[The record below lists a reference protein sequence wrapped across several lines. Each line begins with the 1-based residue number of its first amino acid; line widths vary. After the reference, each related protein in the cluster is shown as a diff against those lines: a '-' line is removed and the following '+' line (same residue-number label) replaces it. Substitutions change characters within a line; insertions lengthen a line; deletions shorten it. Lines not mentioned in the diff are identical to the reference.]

1 MKNKIIMPLM
11 ALFMTIAGSCIW
23 GEMNVYAYSG
33 TSLTSQEISLYSAHP
48 KYAVKVK
55 SCADKATRASQN
67 LYKEYTL
74 WQGNGDAHRH
84 AYWSALMTRET
95 TENFAWKAGLAHEG
109 LEQGYKFEKQDD
121 DTKMDIQNNY
131 SGRMLGQ
138 KYPSKSDDYMSV
150 FIKNI
155 CSSGGLKRIRIYT
168 DKKSKNDK
176 TISGTM
182 TQYVGYYVKTT
193 DGGLKKK

>member
-55 SCADKATRASQN
+55 SCADTATRASQN

-84 AYWSALMTRET
+84 AYWSALM
-95 TENFAWKAGLAHEG
+95 LSLIH
-109 LEQGYKFEKQDD
+109 
-121 DTKMDIQNNY
+121 I
-131 SGRMLGQ
+131 
-138 KYPSKSDDYMSV
+138 
-150 FIKNI
+150 
-155 CSSGGLKRIRIYT
+155 
-168 DKKSKNDK
+168 
-176 TISGTM
+176 
-182 TQYVGYYVKTT
+182 
-193 DGGLKKK
+193 